1 MEIDIEKYTIG
12 IDFGTLSGRA
22 VLLRTS
28 DGAEI
33 ASSVYPYPH
42 GVMDKYLLTPD
53 EEKIKL
59 GDNWALESPEDY
71 LDVLANVI
79 REVMGEGGVSAED
92 IVGLG
97 IDFTI
102 CTLMPTELRC
112 ALTRGS
118 PRIPTPM

>member
-79 REVMGEGGVSAED
+79 REVMGQGQRFGGRHRR
-92 IVGLG
+92 
-97 IDFTI
+97 TWH
-102 CTLMPTELRC
+102 
-112 ALTRGS
+112 
-118 PRIPTPM
+118 